1 MEDLVNIIENLLSTE
16 SSGIVTQLANQF
28 GITSE
33 QATSAASALLPA
45 LAGGVKE
52 KLASNEGSS
61 LSGLISGGSLSKFT
75 DSTSLTTPAALE
87 QGKTL
92 LTSIFGSGDLSNIV
106 SMVAEKAGVDGSVIT
121 RMLPI
126 AMTALGAFL
135 SKRAAGGENL
145 VDTVDSLASV
155 GHEGILGAIKSLT
168 AKIFA

>member
-1 MEDLVNIIENLLSTE
+1 MNIIENLLSTE

-28 GITSE
+28 GVSSE

-52 KLASNEGSS
+52 KLASNQGSS
-61 LSGLISGGSLSKFT
+61 LSDLISGGTLNKFADPASLA
-75 DSTSLTTPAALE
+75 TPAALE

-92 LTSIFGSGDLSNIV
+92 LTSIFGSGDLGNVV

-126 AMTALGAFL
+126 ATTALGAFL
-135 SKRAAGGENL
+135 SKRVASGDNL
-145 VDTVDSLASV
+145 ADTVNSLESA
-155 GHEGILGAIKSLT
+155 GHEGILGAVKTLA
-168 AKIFA
+168 AKIFG